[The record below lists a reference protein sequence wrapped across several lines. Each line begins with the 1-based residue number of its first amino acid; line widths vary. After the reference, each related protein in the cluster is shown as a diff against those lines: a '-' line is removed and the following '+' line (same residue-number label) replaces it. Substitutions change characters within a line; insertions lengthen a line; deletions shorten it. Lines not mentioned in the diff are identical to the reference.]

1 MTSKHGSRVY
11 VQVLLEPNRGKLFL
25 EDAEKLNK
33 KPSALMRDI
42 VYEYIKQVMPQQE
55 ACAAIKDKEVWQ
67 AAVQSRLDGRARN
80 RANALKISDHSK
92 QAS

>member
-25 EDAEKLNK
+25 EDAERLNK

-42 VYEYIKQVMPQQE
+42 VYEYIKQVRPQQE
-55 ACAAIKDKEVWQ
+55 PWAAIKDEEVWQ
-67 AAVQSRLDGRARN
+67 IAVQSRLDGRARN
-80 RANALKISDHSK
+80 RANALKTSDQSE